1 MRRREL
7 ISLLGGAAV
16 AWPLAARAQQPPM
29 PVVGFLH
36 STSPETNVSRVAA
49 FRKGLTETGYVE
61 SRNVAIEFRWAAGQ
75 DDQLPELA
83 ADLIRRRV
91 AVIAPPGSTPAAL
104 AAKAATATIPI
115 VFAIGAD
122 PIALGL
128 VASLNR
134 PGGNVTGIS
143 FQTVELVAKRLELL
157 RELAPR
163 ATRFVA
169 LVNPDVPFTDAVV
182 KDLQASGA
190 SLGLPVEIL
199 HARTGREI
207 DAAFATLV
215 QKPDIALLVGPG
227 VFFFQRR
234 AQIVT
239 LAARHALPAIY
250 GAREFSDIGGLIS
263 YGPNIVDACQ
273 RAGVYAGRI
282 LKGEKPADLPVQ
294 QPTKFELVVNLNTAK
309 ALGLTVP
316 DKLLALADEVIE

>member
-91 AVIAPPGSTPAAL
+91 AVIATPGSTPAAL

-182 KDLQASGA
+182 KDLQASA
-190 SLGLPVEIL
+190 SSLGLLVEIL

-215 QKPDIALLVGPG
+215 QKPDSALLVSPDA
-227 VFFFQRR
+227 FFFQRR

-250 GAREFSDIGGLIS
+250 GTREFSDIGGLIS

-316 DKLLALADEVIE
+316 NKLLALADVVIE

>member
-91 AVIAPPGSTPAAL
+91 AVIATPGSTPAAL

-182 KDLQASGA
+182 KDLQASAA

-239 LAARHALPAIY
+239 LAERHALPAIY

-263 YGPNIVDACQ
+263 YAPNIVDACQ

>member
-1 MRRREL
+1 
-7 ISLLGGAAV
+7 
-16 AWPLAARAQQPPM
+16 M

-83 ADLIRRRV
+83 ADLIRQRV
-91 AVIAPPGSTPAAL
+91 AVIATPGSTPAAL
-104 AAKAATATIPI
+104 AAKAATASIPI

-134 PGGNVTGIS
+134 PGGNEA
-143 FQTVELVAKRLELL
+143 VELVAKRLELL
-157 RELAPR
+157 GELAPR

-169 LVNPDVPFTDAVV
+169 LVNPDDPFTDAVV
-182 KDLQASGA
+182 KDLQASAA

-263 YGPNIVDACQ
+263 YAPNIVDACQ